1 MTEKLPWNQN
11 SPQLGATGAV
21 RLVQDG
27 DDERSRLRLQP
38 VQDGFPAL
46 PLEPARRDVL
56 SVVIVAIGK
65 PHIFETFAARS
76 GAAFIA
82 VKYVARNACIT
93 FPPAEGSGDC

>member
-1 MTEKLPWNQN
+1 MYRSSKMLTVSAWISAL
-11 SPQLGATGAV
+11 SPSRTPFELCPSSPLGATY
-21 RLVQDG
+21 
-27 DDERSRLRLQP
+27 
-38 VQDGFPAL
+38 F
-46 PLEPARRDVL
+46 

-65 PHIFETFAARS
+65 PHIFVTFAARS